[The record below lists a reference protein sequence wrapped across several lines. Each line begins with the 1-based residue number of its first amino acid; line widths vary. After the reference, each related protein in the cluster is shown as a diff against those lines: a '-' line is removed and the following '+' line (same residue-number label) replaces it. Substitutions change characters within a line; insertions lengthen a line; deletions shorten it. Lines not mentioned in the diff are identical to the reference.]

1 MKRYLRN
8 LLVITWVALAAS
20 PIHAD
25 DDTTENQSQTKT
37 AYKLED
43 ITVQDKL
50 SRESLSATGASIL
63 SADDVQGRI
72 YQQAMDVVEL
82 TPGVV
87 VPQNYRAGVTPGFT
101 MRGFTSLGHGS
112 PDATFFIDRIPLNFR
127 YIMNTNMII
136 PLELQRVDVLKGP
149 VSALYGNYHSAG
161 AVHYH
166 TIQDDNLS
174 RMQLRY
180 GSYNTS
186 DASGVVAR
194 DDGTLSQTY
203 AAQLYHSDGMRDN
216 SRYDRQN
223 AAARWK
229 YKISEALDA
238 GLAVR
243 VHNSDW
249 DGPCYSLP
257 DFLYEKDRF
266 ATTTTVPEGSWGFY
280 STEAFMGWNISTQS
294 RLELSGYGLQHD
306 MMNVHQGY
314 WSPESTSLYAGGVDE
329 VVNDTIGANLIYT
342 FDGDWFTRP
351 AKLTLGMNYQ
361 HENEDRDSWEA
372 YKDRSDPKGPRKADW
387 DFTFDTLAF
396 FGQMDYRVLEP
407 LRLIVGLRWDEFDGE
422 ADVQQYSDDSYLGHH
437 ETSDDLNNFSP
448 KVGLVFYPFAQWELF
463 TNYAE
468 GFSLPTSINLFAA
481 DDVSPALRKQWEG
494 GLRGHPVDWLDF
506 SVTGYLMNTTDDLE
520 NVAESGAPPNY
531 VNAGKTRRKGVE
543 LEANLYPATNWRLHF
558 NYSYIDAR
566 YIETDVVDDKQ
577 YNDNKITK
585 VPEHVANAELSFSP
599 AEGLGGR
606 AWLRY
611 VGESWAD
618 KSNEHKIDDYA
629 VVDFQLNYRF
639 SPKYM
644 LALDVANLFDT
655 EYESAA
661 SWSSSNDYWTYV
673 PGAPLGFYLTLTIDW

>member
-1 MKRYLRN
+1 MNRLFRTV
-8 LLVITWVALAAS
+8 LVILFMALAANT
-20 PIHAD
+20 IQAEDEALD
-25 DDTTENQSQTKT
+25 DRTRTKDP
-37 AYKLED
+37 YKLED
-43 ITVQDKL
+43 ITVQGNL
-50 SRESLSATGASIL
+50 RRAGLSATGATVLENEEI
-63 SADDVQGRI
+63 QGRI

-136 PLELQRVDVLKGP
+136 PLELESVDVLKGP

-166 TIQDDNLS
+166 TIMDQNIS

-194 DDGTLSQTY
+194 KDGALSQAY
-203 AAQLYHSDGMRDN
+203 SAQLYHSDGMRDN

-229 YKISEALDA
+229 YEFSDAFDA
-238 GLAVR
+238 GLGMR

-257 DFLYEKDRF
+257 DFLYQKDRF
-266 ATTTTVPEGSWGFY
+266 ATTTTVPEGSWEFY
-280 STEAFMGWNISTQS
+280 STEAFIGLNLSAKS

-306 MMNVHQGY
+306 MKNVHQGY

-329 VVNDTIGANLIYT
+329 AVNDTVGANLIYT
-342 FDGDWFTRP
+342 FDGDLVSRP
-351 AKLTLGMNYQ
+351 AKLTVGMNYQ
-361 HENEDRDSWEA
+361 HESEERDSWEA
-372 YKDRSDPKGPRKADW
+372 YKDRSEPKGPKKADW

-396 FGQMDYRVLEP
+396 FGQMDYRVLDS
-407 LRLIVGLRWDEFDGE
+407 LRLIGGLRWDDFDGE

-437 ETSDDLNNFSP
+437 EASDDLDNLSP
-448 KVGLVFYPFAQWELF
+448 KVGLVVYPFDRWELF
-463 TNYAE
+463 SNYSE
-468 GFSLPTSINLFAA
+468 GFSLPTGINLFAA
-481 DDVSPALRKQWEG
+481 DDVSPAIRKQWEAG
-494 GLRGHPVDWLDF
+494 FRGNPMDWLDF

-520 NVAESGAPPNY
+520 NVAEAGAPANY
-531 VNAGKTRRKGVE
+531 VNAGRTRRKGVE
-543 LEANLYPATNWRLHF
+543 LEANVYPSVNWRLHL
-558 NYSYIDAR
+558 NYAYIDAR
-566 YIETDVVDDKQ
+566 YIETEVAGDKQ
-577 YNDNKITK
+577 YIDNKITK

-599 AEGLGGR
+599 ARGLGGR

-618 KSNEHKIDDYA
+618 QSNEHEIDDYT
-629 VVDFQLNYRF
+629 VVDLQLNYRF
-639 SPKYM
+639 SQKYM
-644 LALDVANLFDT
+644 MALDVVNLFDT

-661 SWSSSNDYWTYV
+661 SWSSSSEYWTYV
-673 PGAPLGFYLTLTIDW
+673 PGAPLGFYATLTADW